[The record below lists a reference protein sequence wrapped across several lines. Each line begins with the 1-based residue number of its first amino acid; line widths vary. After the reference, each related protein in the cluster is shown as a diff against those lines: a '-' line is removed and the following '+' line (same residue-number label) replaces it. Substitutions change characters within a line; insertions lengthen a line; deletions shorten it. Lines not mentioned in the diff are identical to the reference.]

1 MPVMPNPEVIAHR
14 GYAARYPENTLVALE
29 AALRAGARHVEFDVQ
44 LTRDGVPVLQH
55 DAELARTTGHAGRV
69 MDLDLDTVRTL
80 DAGETPRFGTRFT
93 DERIPT
99 LAQVVDLLANRPQA
113 TAFVEIKEESLAHF
127 GTVRTVRSVLAVLEP
142 LLARCVPISFSADA
156 VRCARDLD
164 APAVGWVLRS
174 LDAAHCAQAR
184 RLAPAYLF
192 CDHRAALARPG
203 RLWPGPWRWA
213 LYEVIGAG
221 LAREL
226 AARGADLV
234 ETMAV
239 GELLAGLASD
249 ES

>member
-55 DAELARTTGHAGRV
+55 DAEPARTTGHAGRV
-69 MDLDLDTVRTL
+69 MDLDLDTIRTP
-80 DAGETPRFGTRFT
+80 DAGETPHFGTRFT
-93 DERIPT
+93 GERIPT
-99 LAQVVDLLANRPQA
+99 LAQAVDLLADRPQA

-127 GTVRTVRSVLAVLEP
+127 GTVRSVLAVIEP

-174 LDAAHCAQAR
+174 LDAAHRVQVR
-184 RLAPAYLF
+184 RLAPADLF
-192 CDHRAALARPG
+192 CDHRAAITRPG

-213 LYEVIGAG
+213 LYEMIGAG

-249 ES
+249 EP